1 MLGIEVEGRRTGTG
15 SCGPELPRNMLML
28 AVAFE
33 RELDML
39 RSAKEV
45 GEFEGRRS
53 VVGRSALEELAKEKR
68 AGLFG
73 LGNSDGEE
81 ERYRRRTD
89 MNSKW

>member
-1 MLGIEVEGRRTGTG
+1 
-15 SCGPELPRNMLML
+15 MLML

-33 RELDML
+33 RDLDRL
-39 RSAKEV
+39 RSANEV

-81 ERYRRRTD
+81 ERYGRRTD
-89 MNSKW
+89 MNLKW